1 MTRTPDTPENPDH
14 AFTHSQLA
22 ELAHYL
28 ADSGHDAD
36 TVAYAVEKP
45 WKYPDAWQAIQS
57 DIPADQYDP
66 E

>member
-1 MTRTPDTPENPDH
+1 MTSTPDTPANPDY

-28 ADSGHDAD
+28 AGSGHDAAE
-36 TVAYAVEKP
+36 VADAVERP
-45 WKYPDAWQAIQS
+45 WKYRDAWHSLQS
-57 DIPADQYDP
+57 GIPADQYDP